1 MKISLNDRHALVCG
15 ASQGIGAAI
24 AAELAQA
31 GARLTLV
38 ARNEEKLKQMVS
50 KLEGSGHSLLRADFL
65 SDQDVSSVSDY
76 CVEHKVDIL
85 VNNTGGPSPGE
96 ITEATISVFER
107 AMKMHLHASHTFS
120 QACLQHMKSQRFGRI
135 INIISTSVK
144 IPIAGLGVSNTTRA
158 AMAGWSKT
166 LSGELA
172 PFGITVNNILPGFID
187 TDRLGQLINKLSED
201 GNLGREEVVE
211 NMLKSVPAG
220 KFGLPEQIG
229 HLGVFLSS
237 EYASYITGESIRVDG
252 GKTGSI

>member
-15 ASQGIGAAI
+15 ASQGIGAAM
-24 AAELAQA
+24 ARELAQA

-38 ARNEEKLKQMVS
+38 ARSEQKLKQLVGT
-50 KLEGSGHSLLRADFL
+50 LEGSGHSFLQADFL
-65 SDQDVSSVSDY
+65 SDQDVNRISDY
-76 CVEHKVDIL
+76 CAEHTADIL
-85 VNNTGGPSPGE
+85 VNNTGGPSPGN
-96 ITEATISVFER
+96 ISEATISDFER
-107 AMKMHLHASHTFS
+107 AMKMHLHASHTLS
-120 QACLQHMKSQRFGRI
+120 QACLQHMKKQRFGRI

-201 GNLGREEVVE
+201 GNVTREEVTE
-211 NMLKSVPAG
+211 SMLKSVPAG

-229 HLGVFLSS
+229 HLGVFLAS

>member
-50 KLEGSGHSLLRADFL
+50 KLEGSGHSFLPADFL

-96 ITEATISVFER
+96 ITEATISDFER

-120 QACLQHMKSQRFGRI
+120 RACLQHMKSQRFGRI

-166 LSGELA
+166 LSGEFA

>member
-15 ASQGIGAAI
+15 ASQGIGAAM
-24 AAELAQA
+24 ATELAQA
-31 GARLTLV
+31 GVRLTLV
-38 ARNEEKLKQMVS
+38 ARNQEKMKQLVGT
-50 KLEGSGHSLLRADFL
+50 LEGSGHSFLIADFL
-65 SDQDVSSVSDY
+65 SDHDVNMVSDY
-76 CVEHKVDIL
+76 CIRQKVDIL
-85 VNNTGGPSPGE
+85 VNNTGGPPPGE
-96 ITEATISVFER
+96 IAKAVISDFEC
-107 AMKMHLHASHTFS
+107 AMKMHLHTSHTLS
-120 QACLQHMKSQRFGRI
+120 QACLQHMKKQRFGRI

-144 IPIAGLGVSNTTRA
+144 IPIVGLGVSNTTRA

-166 LSGELA
+166 LSVELA

-201 GNLGREEVVE
+201 GDLTREEVVE
-211 NMLKSVPAG
+211 NMLRSVPAG